1 MNNYGFAV
9 RWSDEDAA
17 YIAVCPE
24 FPGLSAF
31 GDTAA
36 DALREIQVAL
46 ELAVETCQEEGWPL
60 PAPQSVPRYSGQF
73 RLRVPRS
80 LHGQLADRAEVEGV
94 SLNTLAVSYLAAGL
108 GEAHPPTPVEQARS
122 RPALREH
129 TTRRRR
135 NVA

>member
-31 GDTAA
+31 GETAA

-46 ELAVETCQEEGWPL
+46 DLAVETYQEEGWLL
-60 PAPQSVPRYSGQF
+60 PTPQPVPRYSGQF

-80 LHGQLADRAEVEGV
+80 LHGQLAERAEAEGV

-108 GEAHPPTPVEQARS
+108 GTDHPSAEQARS

-129 TTRRRR
+129 ATRRRR